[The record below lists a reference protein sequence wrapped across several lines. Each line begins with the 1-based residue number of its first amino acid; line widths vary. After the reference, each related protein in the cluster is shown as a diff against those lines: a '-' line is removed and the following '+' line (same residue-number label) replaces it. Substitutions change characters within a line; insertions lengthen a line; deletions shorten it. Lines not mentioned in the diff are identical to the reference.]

1 MYDYD
6 ILKESNISLKKDLE
20 MTKERLNELMKLNKT
35 NQVMKSNHFPTT
47 PISI

>member
-1 MYDYD
+1 MFDYD

-35 NQVMKSNHFPTT
+35 NQVTYA
-47 PISI
+47 